1 MSSPP
6 AEEAARRR
14 VLIRPIKEF
23 VRRLEANHPLRLALA
38 GEPDEMDSAEYLVK
52 LSVWLRLMPEDGR

>member
-1 MSSPP
+1 MSPPP

-14 VLIRPIKEF
+14 ISIRPVKEF
-23 VRRLEANHPLRLALA
+23 VRRLAANHPLRLALT

-52 LSVWLRLMPEDGR
+52 LSVWLRLMPEDDR